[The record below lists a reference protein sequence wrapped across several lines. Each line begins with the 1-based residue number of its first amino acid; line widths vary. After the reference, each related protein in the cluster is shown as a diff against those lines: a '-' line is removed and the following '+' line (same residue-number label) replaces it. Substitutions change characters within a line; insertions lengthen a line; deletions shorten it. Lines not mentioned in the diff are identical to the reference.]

1 MKYLLAFFVLFA
13 TPAFAIDE
21 PYLLVMGHEDALVG
35 ADLTNVLAAV
45 SRWLGERQTDL
56 GTVKY
61 EDDAG
66 EPWLVAAFNHR
77 QLSKGATPVNDGK
90 IASLQA
96 RLTDRRIIIIPAKNL
111 HAELRAF
118 KLKIRAER

>member
-1 MKYLLAFFVLFA
+1 MKYLLAFLVLLA

-35 ADLTNVLAAV
+35 ADLTNVLAAI

-56 GTVKY
+56 GAAKY

-66 EPWLVAAFNHR
+66 EPWLVAAFSHG
-77 QLSKGATPVNDGK
+77 QLTKGATPVNAGK
-90 IASLQA
+90 IASLQS
-96 RLTDRRIIIIPAKNL
+96 RLTDRRIIIIPVKNL
-111 HAELRAF
+111 HAELKAF
-118 KLKIRAER
+118 KLKARVER